1 MLMKIL
7 RKIRAMWH
15 TDIIY
20 QMSQMPQIPRQT
32 FNEISYLCDLYGSDK
47 GSLYGGG
54 GYYSWPAHTYTPV
67 YEHLFSPV
75 RGSVDAVFECGLG
88 TNNPSIP
95 SSMGID
101 GQPGA
106 SLRVWRDYFPNAIVV
121 GADIDKDIL
130 FEDERIHTGFID
142 QTSPQEIDNFFA
154 SLAPKYPA
162 SFDIM
167 IDDGLHT
174 FDAAVCL
181 FENSFSHLKEGGLY
195 VIEDMNLKNI
205 PRFKNYFNGCKY
217 ADILSV
223 NYMLMSQ
230 SPNQDNNLIMI
241 RKIAKR

>member
-1 MLMKIL
+1 MKFLICV
-7 RKIRAMWH
+7 
-15 TDIIY
+15 IY
-20 QMSQMPQIPRQT
+20 MGLTKAPC
-32 FNEISYLCDLYGSDK
+32 L
-47 GSLYGGG
+47 GGG
-54 GYYSWPAHTYTPV
+54 GKYYYSGLSHTYTPV
-67 YEHLFSPV
+67 YEYLFSPV
-75 RGSVDAVFECGLG
+75 RGSVEAVFECGIG

-95 SSMGID
+95 ANMGINHH
-101 GQPGA
+101 PGA
-106 SLRVWRDYFPNAIVV
+106 SLRVWHDYFPNAIVV

-181 FENSFSHLKEGGLY
+181 FENSFSHLKEGGIY
-195 VIEDMNLKNI
+195 VIEDMHIANI
-205 PRFKNYFNGCKY
+205 PRFKKYFNGCKY

-223 NYMLMSQ
+223 NYMLMPQSSSQ
-230 SPNQDNNLIMI
+230 NNNLIMI